1 MAPVPC
7 VDESG
12 AGARYAGGVSKA
24 GSHRLTADEERQV
37 REAENRLHALYQDAE
52 QAHAEGRLAELIRDT
67 PGVRQQ
73 VDSVSDL

>member
-1 MAPVPC
+1 MAPALR

-24 GSHRLTADEERQV
+24 DSHRLTADEERKV
-37 REAENRLHALYQDAE
+37 RDAENRLHTLCQDAE

-67 PGVRQQ
+67 PIVRQQ
-73 VDSVSDL
+73 LDSVLDL